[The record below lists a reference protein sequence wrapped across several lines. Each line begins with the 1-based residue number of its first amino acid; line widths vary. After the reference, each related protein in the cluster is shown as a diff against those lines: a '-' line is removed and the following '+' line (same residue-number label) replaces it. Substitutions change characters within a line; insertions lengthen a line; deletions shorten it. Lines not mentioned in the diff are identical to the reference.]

1 MKNIWAYIVIL
12 FLSTIVITNLI
23 IFSLAQGTKV
33 GFYEDNP
40 AVKGE
45 SFQEQIDLEAVAV
58 KHAVS
63 LDVNDGKVI
72 VTGLNL
78 SNLEGIARKPNDPK
92 KDMRLVFN
100 DNNVATLSDS
110 GLWQIDVS
118 GDVAGEKFRLR
129 KLR

>member
-12 FLSTIVITNLI
+12 FLSTIVVTNLI

-40 AVKGE
+40 AGKGE
-45 SFQEQIDLEAVAV
+45 SFQEQIDLEAVAA
-58 KHAVS
+58 KHGVT
-63 LDVNDGKVI
+63 LDVSDGKVV

-78 SNLEGIARKPNDPK
+78 SNLDGIARKPNDPK